1 MRVSM
6 INGRVAMSNNRVI
19 MSNRDIVNTPTLT
32 EEMVGQ
38 GKKQI
43 TNLMLKLETPKKY
56 ISFK

>member
-1 MRVSM
+1 MKVSM
-6 INGRVAMSNNRVI
+6 IKGHVSMSKGHA
-19 MSNRDIVNTPTLT
+19 SKKTPTLAVMT

-43 TNLMLKLETPKKY
+43 TNLMLKLETPKRY

>member
-1 MRVSM
+1 MPKISM
-6 INGRVAMSNNRVI
+6 MNGRVAMTNGR
-19 MSNRDIVNTPTLT
+19 TLKNIPSVAMT

>member
-1 MRVSM
+1 M

>member
-1 MRVSM
+1 MPKCSM
-6 INGRVAMSNNRVI
+6 MNGRVVMSNGRTLK
-19 MSNRDIVNTPTLT
+19 NTPTLVMT

>member
-1 MRVSM
+1 MPKISM
-6 INGRVAMSNNRVI
+6 MNGRVAMTNGRTLKK
-19 MSNRDIVNTPTLT
+19 TPTLVMT